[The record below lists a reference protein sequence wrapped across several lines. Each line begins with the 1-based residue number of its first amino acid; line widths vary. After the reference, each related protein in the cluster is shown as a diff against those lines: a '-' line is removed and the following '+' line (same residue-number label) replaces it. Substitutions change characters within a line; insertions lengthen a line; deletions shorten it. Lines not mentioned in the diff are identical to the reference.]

1 MTRSPKQDP
10 GREPAPT
17 RASLSDTARPVP
29 RTDMSAVEDR
39 RTVPGL
45 HTCSARERFG
55 TCGML
60 LRGQTLLR
68 VDRLCAFRHRTV
80 PHRSAPDTQRPI
92 HDKPP
97 DSCCTDLTLVQ
108 QHAHR
113 ATARHGEP
121 HLISPLLPSFLP
133 LRQTRT
139 HGTCRT
145 CVSRIGTRSAQ
156 PYCFNPVLRT
166 LFLSFPALRS
176 VSVVLYTGTTSSHG
190 SRCTF
195 SSQLTRHA
203 DPLSA
208 SVLRTL
214 LVPLALSLENTQ
226 VDNRTT
232 LQDQPRSS
240 EEELKKEL
248 EGMGGSTTPRVSSAV
263 STTISTRISRN
274 LLLLVWSDS
283 PVVSVGC
290 SSLADF
296 GVSKQCVTP
305 RCSAFPRVAQ
315 CRKRTAERRCE

>member
-97 DSCCTDLTLVQ
+97 DSCCTDLTPVQ

-139 HGTCRT
+139 HGTCT
-145 CVSRIGTRSAQ
+145 HMCLTNWDTLCAAVLFQSCVT
-156 PYCFNPVLRT
+156 
-166 LFLSFPALRS
+166 
-176 VSVVLYTGTTSSHG
+176 YT
-190 SRCTF
+190 
-195 SSQLTRHA
+195 
-203 DPLSA
+203 
-208 SVLRTL
+208 
-214 LVPLALSLENTQ
+214 LSLLPCPSFR
-226 VDNRTT
+226 VGGT
-232 LQDQPRSS
+232 LHGYHVVARI
-240 EEELKKEL
+240 
-248 EGMGGSTTPRVSSAV
+248 TVYVFFSAYA
-263 STTISTRISRN
+263 S
-274 LLLLVWSDS
+274 
-283 PVVSVGC
+283 C
-290 SSLADF
+290 
-296 GVSKQCVTP
+296 
-305 RCSAFPRVAQ
+305 
-315 CRKRTAERRCE
+315 